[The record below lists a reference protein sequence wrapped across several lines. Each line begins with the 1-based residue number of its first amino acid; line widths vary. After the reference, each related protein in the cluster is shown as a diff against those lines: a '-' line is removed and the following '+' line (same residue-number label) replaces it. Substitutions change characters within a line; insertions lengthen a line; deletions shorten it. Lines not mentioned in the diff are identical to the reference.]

1 MKRYGFVTLHESKT
15 MSSANTYPDLQL
27 VPPGQILDRLLDG
40 ISRGVKTAT
49 SALEVSFDMR
59 GEKLPQAGDRYTLLD
74 SNNSPAGNIEV
85 TEVRILP
92 FSEVGI
98 DVATAE
104 GDWFRTVQEWREAH
118 ERFFNRSAEQVAE
131 YLGLTSWQAE
141 DDTSVVVRFF
151 RVL

>member
-1 MKRYGFVTLHESKT
+1 MALREPKT
-15 MSSANTYPDLQL
+15 MSSPSSYPELQL

-49 SALEVSFDMR
+49 SALEVSFAMR
-59 GEKLPQAGDRYTLLD
+59 GESLPRIGDRYTLL
-74 SNNSPAGNIEV
+74 NSENSAAGDIEL
-85 TEVRILP
+85 TDVRVLP
-92 FSEVGI
+92 LAEVGL

-104 GDWFRTVQEWREAH
+104 GDWFETVQQWREAH

-131 YLGLTSWQAE
+131 YLGLPSWQAQ